1 MIIQSIK
8 KTVINAGSRIMSSRR
23 RLILTSSVTAIVLA
37 LALYLSLSTSYSVNP
52 AVTHSIF
59 TIPRNATTYIEIFD
73 PEKSYD
79 QFEKSAFGKSMI
91 DSKTWEKLSSTPEF
105 QKLANVIY
113 FIQLK
118 AGALITYRDLPSFF
132 GGSVGLAKMEDNSM
146 LVVAKTNLKSRAG
159 LALVKAF
166 KGESVPISETGK
178 KNEPAKGEKER
189 KLEGVTAGSYTD
201 IFNEEQMPF
210 ANLTVTRINA
220 SDGHIYMVL
229 LDDYLF
235 ISDSDTTLR
244 EALYLAAKPDSG
256 SLRTLKGMKEAL
268 TAFENGGDVLV
279 YANTESSTFAPLLT
293 NFVRGKGIACV
304 LSGNAN
310 KAVSGDIYAIEA
322 VTEKKTAQKGT
333 EWEKIIPQDQAIAVY
348 STTVGLGD
356 AEKNFGNLSDKWKDL
371 KEGTASFFSAASIDT
386 SGYFTPGKGCAL
398 ILHGLDLFNKRL
410 YPQFAVGYDSQKKDS
425 SVMRAIFKGR
435 KETTQDFSG
444 VKYSTLALD
453 GFYKPAA
460 YHGAADIVSS
470 SRLNL
475 EKYISASKGNRGVL
489 SDDPSYAA
497 LGEYA
502 KAPNHIVIS
511 IPRALEALRNFYIYG
526 GIRSGEYT
534 AKTVDRDIIP
544 LADPVKGYET
554 IHIATGLDRAVTG
567 KLVITEKSAKK

>member
-1 MIIQSIK
+1 
-8 KTVINAGSRIMSSRR
+8 
-23 RLILTSSVTAIVLA
+23 
-37 LALYLSLSTSYSVNP
+37 
-52 AVTHSIF
+52 
-59 TIPRNATTYIEIFD
+59 
-73 PEKSYD
+73 
-79 QFEKSAFGKSMI
+79 MI
-91 DSKTWEKLSSTPEF
+91 DSQAWEKLSNTPEF

-118 AGALITYRDLPSFF
+118 AGTLISYRDLPSFF
-132 GGSVGLAKMEDNSM
+132 GGSVGLAKMGDNSM

-166 KGESVPISETGK
+166 KGESVPLSETKKKKEPGK
-178 KNEPAKGEKER
+178 EEKER
-189 KLEGVTAGSYTD
+189 KLEGVTADSYTD

-210 ANLTVTRINA
+210 GNLTITRINV
-220 SDGHIYMVL
+220 SDGYIYMVL

-235 ISDSDTTLR
+235 ISDSDNTLG
-244 EALYLAAKPDSG
+244 EALHLAAKPDSG
-256 SLRTLKGMKEAL
+256 NLLTLKGMKEAL

-279 YANTESSTFAPLLT
+279 YANTESSTFAPILT
-293 NFVRGKGIACV
+293 NFVHGKGIACV
-304 LSGNAN
+304 LSGNAT
-310 KAVSGDIYAIEA
+310 KTISGDIYAIEA
-322 VTEKKTAQKGT
+322 VTETKTAQKGT

-356 AEKNFGNLSDKWKDL
+356 AEKNIGNLPDSWKDL
-371 KEGTASFFSAASIDT
+371 KEGTSSFFSAASIDT
-386 SGYFTPGKGCAL
+386 SGYFSPGKGCAL

-410 YPQFAVGYDSQKKDS
+410 YPQFAVGYDSKKKDGA
-425 SVMRAIFKGR
+425 VMRAIFKGR
-435 KETTQDFSG
+435 KETTQNFSG

-460 YHGAADIVSS
+460 YHGTADIVSS

-475 EKYISASKGNRGVL
+475 EKYISASKGNREVL

-511 IPRALEALRNFYIYG
+511 IPRAIEALRNFYIYG
-526 GIRSGEYT
+526 GIRSGGYT

-554 IHIATGLDRAVTG
+554 IH
-567 KLVITEKSAKK
+567 